1 MHVRDRGVGKS
12 PNRDDQFKSVTISR
26 MNRDQLKKLESD
38 LWAAADKLRANSD
51 LKASEYS
58 TPVLGL
64 IFLKFADNKYR
75 QHEAAIGQEYQR
87 HKGKRTERSLEDIAI
102 EKCGFYLDAKARY
115 DYLLNLPEKE
125 NIAKAIRAA
134 MASIE
139 KTKPEL
145 LGVLPQEEYD
155 RFTRSPKNQHIP
167 KDLLKLFSDIPV
179 DATGD
184 VFGQIYEY
192 FLANFAL
199 SEGQGG
205 GEFFTPRSV
214 VKLMTEIIEPHG
226 GKVFDPAC
234 GSGGMFVQSADFIH
248 QHQADKAA
256 DLDVFVC
263 GTEKTLETVK
273 LAKMNLAVN
282 NLRGEIR
289 QANTYYEDPFNAFGA
304 FDYVMANPPFNV
316 DDVTLDA
323 VEKDRRF
330 NTYGVPRNK
339 TKAATKGTKGKD
351 GKEKAVET
359 VPNANYL
366 WINLFA
372 TSLKPGGRAAL
383 VMANS
388 ASDARHSEADIRRTL
403 IEQKLIYGMLT
414 LPSNLFYTVT
424 LPATLWFFD
433 KGERADD
440 KVLFIDA
447 RNIFTQVDRAH
458 RELSDAQ
465 IQNIALIPRLHKGRR
480 QEFVDQ
486 VDRYLHQGM
495 AQLKEAAEHLPGL
508 SERLLAVLAEEAAED
523 AATGQAA
530 RDAIAAL
537 KAQWGQ
543 LAALAQAQDQHERTR
558 GQQHSVDER
567 NAAQHQLRAQFT
579 PFFSGLHAA
588 VKALD
593 KAIREMDKRKAEAA
607 KLEGKR
613 ATANRQTKGVKAAV
627 QALHDELKAAELY
640 YQHVLWLQERFPK
653 AAYEDVTG
661 LCKLASREEI
671 AEQDW
676 SLNPGRYVGVVIEE
690 DGKTEEEFL
699 ADLASAHE
707 TFAALSETATMLT
720 DNIKRNLQQVLDAP

>member
-1 MHVRDRGVGKS
+1 
-12 PNRDDQFKSVTISR
+12 
-26 MNRDQLKKLESD
+26 MNRDQLKKLEAD

-75 QHEAAIGQEYQR
+75 QHEAAIDQEYQKL
-87 HKGKRTERSLEDIAI
+87 KGTRLEASEEEIAI
-102 EKCGFYLDAKARY
+102 RRCGFYLKPQARY
-115 DYLLNLPEKE
+115 DYLLNLPEQE
-125 NIAKAIRAA
+125 NIAQAIRAA

-139 KTKPEL
+139 NTKPEL

-179 DATGD
+179 DASGD

-234 GSGGMFVQSADFIH
+234 GSGGMFVQSAEFIH

-282 NLRGEIR
+282 NLRGDIK

-339 TKAATKGTKGKD
+339 TKAKGASGKD

-359 VPNANYL
+359 VPNGNYL

-372 TSLKPGGRAAL
+372 TSLKDGGRAAL

-403 IEQKLIYGMLT
+403 IEQNLIYGMLT

-433 KGERADD
+433 KGKTDD

-458 RELSDAQ
+458 RELSDEQ

-495 AQLKEAAEHLPGL
+495 AQLKDAAEHLPAL
-508 SERLLAVLAEEAAED
+508 SERLLAVLAEEAAD
-523 AATGQAA
+523 AQTSQAA

-537 KAQWGQ
+537 QAQWGQ

-558 GQQHSVDER
+558 GQKHSVDAR
-567 NAAQHQLRAQFT
+567 NTAQHLLRAQFT
-579 PFFSGLHAA
+579 PFFAGLHAA

-607 KLEGKR
+607 KADGKR

-640 YQHVLWLQERFPK
+640 YQHVSWLQERFPQ

-699 ADLASAHE
+699 AYLSDANDEL
-707 TFAALSETATMLT
+707 AALVS
-720 DNIKRNLQQVLDAP
+720 DARHLESVIQSNVAALIGDAA

>member
-1 MHVRDRGVGKS
+1 
-12 PNRDDQFKSVTISR
+12 
-26 MNRDQLKKLESD
+26 MNRDQLKKLEND
-38 LWAAADKLRANSD
+38 LWSAADKLRANSD

-75 QHEAAIGQEYQR
+75 QHEAAIKQEFKKLQGTR
-87 HKGKRTERSLEDIAI
+87 RERSEEEIAI
-102 EKCGFYLDAKARY
+102 EKCGFYLEPHARY

-125 NIAKAIRAA
+125 NIAKAIRRA
-134 MASIE
+134 MVSIE
-139 KTKPEL
+139 STRPEL

-179 DATGD
+179 DASGD

-248 QHQADKAA
+248 RHQTDKAA

-263 GTEKTLETVK
+263 GAEKTLETVK

-282 NLRGEIR
+282 NLRGEIK

-339 TKAATKGTKGKD
+339 TKAKAAAGKD
-351 GKEKAVET
+351 GKAKAVET
-359 VPNANYL
+359 VPNGNYL

-388 ASDARHSEADIRRTL
+388 ASDARHSEADIRKTL
-403 IEQKLIYGMLT
+403 IEQNLIYGMLT

-433 KGERADD
+433 KGKTDE

-495 AQLKEAAEHLPGL
+495 AQLKEAAEHLPAL
-508 SERLLAVLAEEAAED
+508 SERLLAVLAEEAAD
-523 AATGQAA
+523 AQTSRAA

-537 KAQWGQ
+537 QAQWSQ
-543 LAALAQAQDQHERTR
+543 LAALAQAQAQHERTR
-558 GQQHSVDER
+558 GQKHSVDER
-567 NAAQHQLRAQFT
+567 NAAQHSLRALFT

-593 KAIREMDKRKAEAA
+593 KALREMDKRKAEAA
-607 KLEGKR
+607 QGAGKR
-613 ATANRQTKGVKAAV
+613 ATVNRQTKGVKAAV
-627 QALHDELKAAELY
+627 QALHDDLKAAELY
-640 YQHVLWLQERFPK
+640 YQHVSWLQERFPK
-653 AAYEDVTG
+653 ASYGDVTG

-690 DGKTEEEFL
+690 DGKTEDEFL
-699 ADLASAHE
+699 AHLATARDQLQKLNDGAGVLQRIIAVNVSALLGE
-707 TFAALSETATMLT
+707 ELPA
-720 DNIKRNLQQVLDAP
+720 

>member
-1 MHVRDRGVGKS
+1 
-12 PNRDDQFKSVTISR
+12 
-26 MNRDQLKKLESD
+26 MNREQLKKLEAD

-75 QHEAAIGQEYQR
+75 QHEAAIEQEFKR
-87 HKGKRTERSLEDIAI
+87 HQGKRTERSLEEIAI
-102 EKCGFYLDAKARY
+102 EKCGFYLKPQARY

-139 KTKPEL
+139 NTKPEL

-234 GSGGMFVQSADFIH
+234 GSGGMFVQSAEFIH

-282 NLRGEIR
+282 NLRGDIK

-339 TKAATKGTKGKD
+339 TKAKAAGGKD

-359 VPNANYL
+359 VPNGNYL

-403 IEQKLIYGMLT
+403 IEQNLIYGMLT

-433 KGERADD
+433 KGKTDD

-486 VDRYLHQGM
+486 VDCYLRQGM
-495 AQLKEAAEHLPGL
+495 AQLKDAAEHLPGL
-508 SERLLAVLAEEAAED
+508 SERLLAVLDEEAAD
-523 AATGQAA
+523 AQTSQAA

-537 KAQWGQ
+537 QAQWGQ

-558 GQQHSVDER
+558 GQKHSVDER
-567 NAAQHQLRAQFT
+567 NTAQRTLRALFT

-593 KAIREMDKRKAEAA
+593 KAIRDMDKRKAEAA
-607 KLEGKR
+607 KADGKR

-627 QALHDELKAAELY
+627 QALHDELKAAELD
-640 YQHVLWLQERFPK
+640 YQHVSWLQERFPQ

-699 ADLASAHE
+699 ADLASALE
-707 TFAALSETATMLT
+707 TFASLADVASALT
-720 DNIKRNLQQVLDAP
+720 DNIKRNLQQVLDAS

>member
-1 MHVRDRGVGKS
+1 
-12 PNRDDQFKSVTISR
+12 
-26 MNRDQLKKLESD
+26 MNRDQLKKLEND
-38 LWAAADKLRANSD
+38 LWSAADKLRANSD

-75 QHEAAIGQEYQR
+75 QHQAAIEQEFKKLQGTR
-87 HKGKRTERSLEDIAI
+87 RERTLEEIAI

-139 KTKPEL
+139 NTKPEL

-234 GSGGMFVQSADFIH
+234 GSGGMFVQSADFIL

-282 NLRGEIR
+282 NLRGDIK

-339 TKAATKGTKGKD
+339 TKAKAAAGKD

-359 VPNANYL
+359 VPNGNYL

-372 TSLKPGGRAAL
+372 TSLKEGGRAAL

-403 IEQKLIYGMLT
+403 IEQNLIYGMLT

-433 KGERADD
+433 KGKTDD

-458 RELSDAQ
+458 RELSDEQ

-495 AQLKEAAEHLPGL
+495 AQLKEAAEHLPAL
-508 SERLLAVLAEEAAED
+508 SDRLLAVLAEEAAD
-523 AATGQAA
+523 TQTSQAA
-530 RDAIAAL
+530 REAVAAL
-537 KAQWGQ
+537 QAQWGQ
-543 LAALAQAQDQHERTR
+543 LVALALAQDQHERTR
-558 GQQHSVDER
+558 GQKHSVEER
-567 NAAQHQLRAQFT
+567 NQAQHLLRAQFA
-579 PFFSGLHAA
+579 PFFTGQHAA

-640 YQHVLWLQERFPK
+640 YQHVSWLQERFPK

-671 AEQDW
+671 AEKDW

-699 ADLASAHE
+699 ADLQASMDVLDE
-707 TFAALSETATMLT
+707 LDGAALRLKAVI
-720 DNIKRNLQQVLDAP
+720 DANLKTICEAG

>member
-1 MHVRDRGVGKS
+1 
-12 PNRDDQFKSVTISR
+12 
-26 MNRDQLKKLESD
+26 MNRSQLKKLEAD

-75 QHEAAIGQEYQR
+75 QHEAAIDQEYR
-87 HKGKRTERSLEDIAI
+87 KLKGTRLERSEQDIAI
-102 EKCGFYLDAKARY
+102 AKCGFYLKPYARY
-115 DYLLNLPEKE
+115 DYLLNLPEQE
-125 NIAKAIRAA
+125 NIAQAIRRA

-139 KTKPEL
+139 NTKPEL

-234 GSGGMFVQSADFIH
+234 GSGGMFVQSADFIL

-282 NLRGEIR
+282 NLRGDIK

-339 TKAATKGTKGKD
+339 TKAKGAAGKD

-359 VPNANYL
+359 VPNGNYL

-403 IEQKLIYGMLT
+403 IEQNLIYGMLT

-458 RELSDAQ
+458 RELTDAQ

-480 QEFVDQ
+480 QAFVDQ

-495 AQLKEAAEHLPGL
+495 AQLKEAAEHLPAL
-508 SERLLAVLAEEAAED
+508 SERLLAVLAEEAAD
-523 AATGQAA
+523 AQTSQAA

-537 KAQWGQ
+537 QAQWAQ

-558 GQQHSVDER
+558 GQKHSVDER
-567 NAAQHQLRAQFT
+567 NQAQHLLRAQFT
-579 PFFSGLHAA
+579 PFFTGLHAA

-593 KAIREMDKRKAEAA
+593 KAIRDMDKRKAESA
-607 KLEGKR
+607 KADGKR

-627 QALHDELKAAELY
+627 QALHDELKAAELD
-640 YQHVLWLQERFPK
+640 YQHVSWLQERFPQ

-661 LCKLASREEI
+661 LCKLASREEM

-690 DGKTEEEFL
+690 DGKTEEEF
-699 ADLASAHE
+699 ADELRTAHDE
-707 TFAALSETATMLT
+707 LLQLTKTAEVLQDVIAKNLATM
-720 DNIKRNLQQVLDAP
+720 VE

>member
-1 MHVRDRGVGKS
+1 
-12 PNRDDQFKSVTISR
+12 
-26 MNRDQLKKLESD
+26 MNRDQLKKLEND
-38 LWAAADKLRANSD
+38 LWSAADKLRANSD

-75 QHEAAIGQEYQR
+75 QHQAAIEQEFKKLQGTR
-87 HKGKRTERSLEDIAI
+87 RERTLEEIAI

-139 KTKPEL
+139 DTKPEL

-155 RFTRSPKNQHIP
+155 RFTRSRKNQHIP

-234 GSGGMFVQSADFIH
+234 GSGGMFVQSADFIL

-282 NLRGEIR
+282 NLRGDIK

-339 TKAATKGTKGKD
+339 TKAKAAAGKD

-359 VPNANYL
+359 VPNGNYL

-372 TSLKPGGRAAL
+372 TSLKEGGRAAL

-403 IEQKLIYGMLT
+403 IEQNLIYGMLS

-433 KGERADD
+433 KGKTDD

-458 RELSDAQ
+458 RELSDEQ

-480 QEFVDQ
+480 QEFADQ
-486 VDRYLHQGM
+486 VDRYMHQGI
-495 AQLKEAAEHLPGL
+495 AQLKDAAEHLPAL
-508 SERLLAVLAEEAAED
+508 SERLLAVLAEEAAD
-523 AATGQAA
+523 TQTSQAA
-530 RDAIAAL
+530 REAVAAL
-537 KAQWGQ
+537 QAQWDQ
-543 LAALAQAQDQHERTR
+543 LAALALAQDQHERTR
-558 GQQHSVDER
+558 GQKHSVEER
-567 NAAQHQLRAQFT
+567 NQAQHLLRAQFT
-579 PFFSGLHAA
+579 PFFTGLHAA

-627 QALHDELKAAELY
+627 HALHDELKAAELY
-640 YQHVLWLQERFPK
+640 YQHVSWLQERFPQ

-661 LCKLASREEI
+661 LCKLAGREEI

-699 ADLASAHE
+699 ADLTETGDELAELQREAHVLE
-707 TFAALSETATMLT
+707 AVIA
-720 DNIKRNLQQVLDAP
+720 RNLAAMTGL